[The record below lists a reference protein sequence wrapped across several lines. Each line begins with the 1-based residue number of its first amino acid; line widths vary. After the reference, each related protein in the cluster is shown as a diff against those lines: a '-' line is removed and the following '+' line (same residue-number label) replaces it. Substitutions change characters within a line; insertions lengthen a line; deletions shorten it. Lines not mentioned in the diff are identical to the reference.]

1 MHIWQIQEAKAQ
13 LSTVLRDAELD
24 GPQEIT
30 NHGRSDAVILSRSDD
45 DRLTEADKSL
55 VDFMRASPLYDFDD
69 VLIERDDSLMR
80 DVDVLL

>member
-1 MHIWQIQEAKAQ
+1 MRIWQIQEAKAK
-13 LSTVLRDAELD
+13 LSTVLRDAQLK

-30 NHGRSDAVILSRSDD
+30 NHGRSVAVILSRSDY

-69 VLIERDDSLMR
+69 VLIERNNSLTR
-80 DVDVLL
+80 DITL

>member
-13 LSTVLRDAELD
+13 LSTVLRDAELE

-30 NHGRSDAVILSRSDD
+30 NHGRSVAVILSRSDY
-45 DRLTEADKSL
+45 DRLTGADKSL

-69 VLIERDDSLMR
+69 VLIERDNSLTR
-80 DVDVLL
+80 DVSL

>member
-30 NHGRSDAVILSRSDD
+30 NHGRSVAVILSRLDD

-69 VLIERDDSLMR
+69 VLIERDNSLTR
-80 DVDVLL
+80 DVSL